1 VAERT
6 SRRRAAAALALCCA
20 LAAGGAA
27 GCGSGGN
34 GDDAKAQAAAFKQG
48 YSRERTALN
57 TTAEQIGTVL
67 TGADGQTDAAL
78 SAQLRKVETRYRGQ
92 LAGLK
97 ALKPPA
103 NLQADFATVT
113 RASTRLDTDLLAI
126 VKAVD
131 AHDAGTAQA
140 TTQQLVAHIPAVKT
154 ASAKVVRALGLPATR
169 DDDTATTA
177 TTTASASGAG
187 TAAGAS
193 GGRITVT
200 YDRPHD
206 ADGRFAREILRLGGT
221 DGVAAGLSHSFVLP
235 VNMGIH
241 VVDGF
246 VGPNYDPQTKTI
258 TLSYGFTNYVGEQLL
273 RENPGLKQDQNELG
287 RELAAVD
294 GFVLLHEFGHALI
307 DVYGLPVLGKE
318 EDAADSVATVF
329 LTTTVK
335 HGDEYAYDAA
345 KFFDAM
351 SARQRRL
358 APSAYWDEHS
368 LDKQR
373 AYEIVCWVA
382 GSSADAMANVRRLG
396 VLPDSRLAGC
406 PGEYQQKVR
415 SWDALLQPHVRS

>member
-1 VAERT
+1 VADRVRT
-6 SRRRAAAALALCCA
+6 VAALALVCA
-20 LAAGGAA
+20 AAAGGGA
-27 GCGSGGN
+27 GCGSGS
-34 GDDAKAQAAAFKQG
+34 GDDTKAQTAAFKQG

-57 TTAEQIGTVL
+57 ATAEKIGTAL
-67 TGADGQTDAAL
+67 TGADGQSDAAL
-78 SAQLRKVETRYRGQ
+78 AAHLRTVETRYRGQ
-92 LAGLK
+92 LVALK

-103 NLQADFATVT
+103 DLTADFAVVT
-113 RASTRLDTDLLAI
+113 RASTQLDTDLVAI
-126 VKAVD
+126 VRAVD
-131 AHDAGTAQA
+131 AHDATGAQT

-154 ASAKVVRALGLPATR
+154 ASAKVVRALGLPPTKDDAT
-169 DDDTATTA
+169 
-177 TTTASASGAG
+177 TTTASAAPS
-187 TAAGAS
+187 AS
-193 GGRITVT
+193 GGRITVS

-206 ADGRFAREILRLGGT
+206 ADGRFAREILKLGGT
-221 DGVAAGLSHSFVLP
+221 DGIAAGLSHSFVLP
-235 VNMGIH
+235 VNMAIH

-273 RENPGLKQDQNELG
+273 RENPGLRQNQNELG

-307 DVYGLPVLGKE
+307 DVYQLPVLGKE

-329 LTTTVK
+329 LTTTVRN
-335 HGDEYAYDAA
+335 GDEYAYDAA
-345 KFFDAM
+345 RFFDAM

-382 GSSADAMANVRRLG
+382 GSGGDAMENVRRLG

-415 SWDALLQPHVRS
+415 SWDTLLQPHVRS